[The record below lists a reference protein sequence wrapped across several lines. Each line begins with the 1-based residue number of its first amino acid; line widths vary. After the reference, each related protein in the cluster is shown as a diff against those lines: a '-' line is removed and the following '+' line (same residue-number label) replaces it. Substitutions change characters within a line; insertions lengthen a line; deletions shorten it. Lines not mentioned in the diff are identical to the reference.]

1 MTDAGGSG
9 PGSDGAPGGSH
20 GAPQYGP
27 EWSASLRKGSD
38 SELRGW
44 VDAALGW
51 CDAADELALR
61 YFRQSPVTSRK
72 PDRTFVTEADTA
84 VERLLRERITD
95 AFPDHGIVGEEF
107 GTDAAGASVKWIVDP
122 IDGTHNYMRGV
133 PVFATL
139 LGVERDGELQAGIV
153 SAPALGGRWFAWRGG
168 GAWGAGPLAGERPGG
183 GPRRLRVTAI
193 ADLADAQVLYGGTQ
207 DLMETGDAPGF
218 SKLLQ
223 ASWRERGF
231 GDFWGYSLLA
241 EGAAEV
247 MVEVGLKIWDAAAP
261 VVLVEEAGG
270 RVTDFQGRRIFDGG
284 TTLATNGVLH
294 ETVRAKLGAD
304 ERG

>member
-1 MTDAGGSG
+1 MGPEGIEDSIVTDAGE
-9 PGSDGAPGGSH
+9 
-20 GAPQYGP
+20 YGP